1 MPSFTLEESDF
12 AGYLPDDTIVSAKCL
27 TVKLQ
32 EKPYTDDDG
41 NKVTKVVFKFQIDEP
56 DGQYQNWDGVTVYGE
71 TSTKFVDH
79 PDCKL
84 RNWAQ
89 SILATQFP
97 TGFRLD
103 TDVLQN
109 ESCRIVLEL
118 NEWED
123 KKTGEPK
130 QNNRVRDVMPARG
143 RSMAT
148 PAGAGYPDEEPFRV
162 DAGTWMPGMWGHY
175 PDRLL

>member
-12 AGYLPDDTIVSAKCL
+12 AGYLPDDTIVRAKVA

-41 NKVTKVVFKFQIDEP
+41 NKVTKVVFKFKINEP
-56 DGQYQNWDGVTVYGE
+56 DGEYENWDGQDVYGE

-84 RNWAQ
+84 RSWAQ
-89 SILATQFP
+89 AILAQEFP
-97 TGFRLD
+97 VKFRLD
-103 TDVLQN
+103 TDVL
-109 ESCRIVLEL
+109 EGEECRIVLEL

-123 KKTGEPK
+123 KKTAQQK
-130 QNNRVRDVMPARG
+130 QNNRVKDVMPARG
-143 RSMAT
+143 RTMAT
-148 PAGAGYPDEEPFRV
+148 TAGEEPF
-162 DAGTWMPGMWGHY
+162 
-175 PDRLL
+175 